1 MYLIVNGDG
10 IPIIKILKGES
21 VVINIHS
28 NEGQA
33 TYILIKEKTMTDT
46 ITGTIY
52 MIVIIAFIYHVF
64 SGNVNR

>member
-1 MYLIVNGDG
+1 MNRYLGNT
-10 IPIIKILKGES
+10 
-21 VVINIHS
+21 

-33 TYILIKEKTMTDT
+33 TYNLIKEKTMTDV
-46 ITGTIY
+46 ILGTIY